1 MNNNGIRGGN
11 TFARADAARCSDSDN
26 DSCDDRDGDSD
37 NIIVSI
43 NKMKLTEFATFVDFD
58 DD

>member
-11 TFARADAARCSDSDN
+11 TFVRADTARCSDSDT

-37 NIIVSI
+37 NIIASI
-43 NKMKLTEFATFVDFD
+43 N
-58 DD
+58 